1 MNAKDVGMVT
11 REEKAA
17 FLMRVM
23 PPYAEHPGF

>member
-17 FLMRVM
+17 YLMLVM
-23 PPYAEHPGF
+23 LPSAGHPGY